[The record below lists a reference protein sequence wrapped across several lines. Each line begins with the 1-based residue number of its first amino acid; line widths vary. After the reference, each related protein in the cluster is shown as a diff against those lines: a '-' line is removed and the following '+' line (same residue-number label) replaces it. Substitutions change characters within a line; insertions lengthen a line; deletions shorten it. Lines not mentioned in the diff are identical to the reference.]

1 MGLEAGCD
9 GIVAGDTSDFRRVR
23 GVRFPVPRRSVVTLV
38 KLFDLRRSSYA

>member
-23 GVRFPVPRRSVVTLV
+23 VVRFPVPRRSLV
-38 KLFDLRRSSYA
+38 MLVRLFDLRRSSHA